1 MSSEV
6 EKIQV
11 LRFTPEGKSSLEES
25 IVREFPVTII
35 MNNQELVTLLCTPK
49 ELDYLAVGHLASEGL
64 INSKSEVKKITV
76 DEQRGV
82 VRVDTEGGREIAQ
95 DVLFKRMITSG
106 CGRGAS
112 FYNAT
117 DTASQKV
124 KSDVKISTNNIYA
137 LVNEFQHGSEV
148 YLTTHGVH
156 SAALADGKKIL
167 VFSEDIGRHNAIDK
181 ILGRCLL
188 EDIPVDDKMLIS
200 SGRITSEIV
209 HKAAKRGIPIVVSVS
224 VPTDMGIKLANDLAI
239 TLIGAVRGNRRM
251 TVYANDWRVIGS

>member
-1 MSSEV
+1 M
-6 EKIQV
+6 
-11 LRFTPEGKSSLEES
+11 F
-25 IVREFPVTII
+25 
-35 MNNQELVTLLCTPK
+35 PK
-49 ELDYLAVGHLASEGL
+49 ELDYLAVGYLASEGL
-64 INSKSEVKKITV
+64 INNKEEVKRIAV

-82 VRVDTEGGREIAQ
+82 VRLDTQSGREIAQ

-106 CGRGAS
+106 CGRGAT
-112 FYNAT
+112 FYSAT

-124 KSDVKISTNNIYA
+124 ESEVKISTDAIFA

-148 YLTTHGVH
+148 YLATHGVH

-167 VFSEDIGRHNAIDK
+167 AFSEDIGRHNAIDK

-188 EDIPVDDKMLIS
+188 EDISTNDKMLIS

-224 VPTDMGIKLANDLAI
+224 VPTDMGIKLAADLAI

-251 TVYANDWRVIGS
+251 TIYTNDWRVTGD